1 MRKVTA
7 IVGHVA
13 CEAVTNWHGVAA
25 AVAAEELQPIATTP
39 FSEGNQPK
47 IGEKIDEDAAA
58 LAAASLA
65 CTSGQSTRCTST
77 VAVLFAT
84 GLKWPEKTSVCESGV
99 APRVW
104 RTERHDFVQ
113 KSRRSAHEALAC
125 KCCLL
130 GP

>member
-65 CTSGQSTRCTST
+65 CNKMYKYRSCLVCNG
-77 VAVLFAT
+77 
-84 GLKWPEKTSVCESGV
+84 PEM
-99 APRVW
+99 A
-104 RTERHDFVQ
+104 
-113 KSRRSAHEALAC
+113 
-125 KCCLL
+125 
-130 GP
+130 